1 MKQMITALLF
11 LALLFVPVI
20 GHALSL
26 EEGLKVVTR
35 NGRDV
40 TIARSDE
47 AAARETVSLARSPW
61 LPFVD
66 LYGRESWL
74 QYQPQAIFG
83 TNIVPISQDQFVTYG
98 VRATQMLYDFGKT
111 SSSIDAAKFGLKAR
125 EVDTFRVRNRAALD
139 FITAYLDLLEAEKL
153 LQVAGDE
160 VKQYEAH
167 KKDAETRYSAG
178 VVTRNEVLQAD
189 VTLSDSRQR
198 NLTADNLRSLRASK
212 LNSLLMRPLNEA
224 VQPEEFTKTPS
235 AGITLEEAWTVAETE
250 SPELKEAQAAILAK
264 EASLRSVQAEFL
276 PNFYLSG
283 GYEYLQNQY
292 MVHSGNWSL
301 IAGVNINLSSGGASS
316 ARTSIGR
323 SELESL
329 KAGRDKLTDA
339 TRLGVKAAYLDLQ
352 SSAQKI
358 EVTKTAVE
366 QAEENLRLQRLRY
379 QEGVGTSLEVL
390 DAVNLLTAAQTN
402 TWKARYGFERAEANL
417 LHSMG
422 RDLASAYV
430 K

>member
-1 MKQMITALLF
+1 MKRLILALPI
-11 LALLFVPVI
+11 ALLFVPLI

-40 TIARSDE
+40 MIARSDE
-47 AAARETVSLARSPW
+47 SAAREAVALARAPW

-66 LYGRESWL
+66 LYGREMWL
-74 QYQPQAIFG
+74 RYQPEAKFG
-83 TNIVPISQDQFVTYG
+83 GTVVPTSQDQFTTYG

-125 EVDTFRVRNRAALD
+125 EIDTLRVRNRAALD
-139 FITAYLDLLEAEKL
+139 FIIAYLDLLEAEKL
-153 LQVAGDE
+153 LQVAEDE

-167 KKDAETRYSAG
+167 KKDAEARYNAG

-198 NLTADNLRSLRASK
+198 HLTADNLRSLRASK

-224 VQPEEFTKTPS
+224 VQTEEFTKTPS
-235 AGITLEEAWTVAETE
+235 AGITIEEAWTVADAE
-250 SPELKEAQAAILAK
+250 SPELKEVEAGIQAR
-264 EASLRSVQAEFL
+264 EAGLQSVKAEFL
-276 PNFYLSG
+276 PNVFLSG
-283 GYEYLQNQY
+283 GYEYQENQY
-292 MVHSGNWSL
+292 LVYQRNWSL
-301 IAGVNINLSSGGASS
+301 IAGVNINLFSGGASS
-316 ARTSIGR
+316 ARTSIAR
-323 SELESL
+323 RELDSL

-339 TRLGVKAAYLDLQ
+339 MRLGVKAAYLDLQ

-366 QAEENLRLQRLRY
+366 QADENLRLQRLRY

-390 DAVNLLTAAQTN
+390 DAVNLLSAAQTN

-417 LHSMG
+417 LHAMG
-422 RDLASAYV
+422 RDLASVYV